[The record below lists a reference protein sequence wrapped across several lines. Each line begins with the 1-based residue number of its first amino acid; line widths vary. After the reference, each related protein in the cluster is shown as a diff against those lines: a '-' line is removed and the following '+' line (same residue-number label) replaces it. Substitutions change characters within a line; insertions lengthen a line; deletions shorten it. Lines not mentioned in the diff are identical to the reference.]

1 MYTGDI
7 KDSLGGGSGVGGF
20 SRVSLS
26 VISRRAA
33 TELQGKLI
41 AMDTES
47 IPAEKML
54 EFIFLPTSKTAKKI
68 QRILHMLNI

>member
-1 MYTGDI
+1 MFTGDI
-7 KDSLGGGSGVGGF
+7 EDSLRDGSGVGGF
-20 SRVSLS
+20 SCVSLS

-47 IPAEKML
+47 IPAEKRRNL
-54 EFIFLPTSKTAKKI
+54 FSCQHLQRQRKSKG
-68 QRILHMLNI
+68 